1 MMASPE
7 WVQAICLF
15 LGVWVVGIAVAATR
29 SSGAPPTSSI
39 LRSKAARILQES
51 RQERDLDLGGHN
63 LQHQARR
70 AGFGF
75 CSGPSVDGVLPGKS
89 GYRSKKQI
97 DDASCK
103 LVRDGQYSHGGKHQ
117 GNCDFST
124 THTSRTTMTGFQLES
139 RIKHVCVSSF
149 LPRIPNP
156 KSPCCIYGCTRT
168 SNTRTTAPCGML
180 KGRKLRVMGKE
191 ERLNHSPWPY

>member
-1 MMASPE
+1 MASPE
-7 WVQAICLF
+7 WVLAICLF
-15 LGVWVVGIAVAATR
+15 LGVWVVGTVVVATR
-29 SSGAPPTSSI
+29 CSGAPLTSSM
-39 LRSKAARILQES
+39 LRSTTARTLQES

-63 LQHQARR
+63 LQQKARG

-75 CSGPSVDGVLPGKS
+75 CSGLSADGVLPGKS

-103 LVRDGQYSHGGKHQ
+103 LVRDGQYPHGGKHQ
-117 GNCDFST
+117 GKCDFST

-139 RIKHVCVSSF
+139 CIKHVCVSSF

-156 KSPCCIYGCTRT
+156 KSPCCIYGKTLMIQPF
-168 SNTRTTAPCGML
+168 NAAM
-180 KGRKLRVMGKE
+180 
-191 ERLNHSPWPY
+191 